1 MFYSLN
7 ICGVQF
13 LLRLVVA
20 QVVRSEAEGSG
31 ASVDFFFLI
40 WVVAQVNNLLDKYP
54 VVGRISRICAR
65 YL

>member
-31 ASVDFFFLI
+31 ASVDFFFFNLGRSTSQQPSG
-40 WVVAQVNNLLDKYP
+40 QVSC
-54 VVGRISRICAR
+54 GG
-65 YL
+65 